1 MSQLK
6 PNQVSDA
13 GTVDSHE
20 KNLYLIGAL
29 AALIAVLVMVSE
41 ILITFLPGGGARG
54 QATETVLDW
63 FALFQNNPLMGL
75 RNLGLVNM
83 IGASLSIPVFFALY
97 IAHRKADKV
106 YGTLALII
114 FIIGATVYLANNRA
128 FPMLSLSG
136 KYADAT
142 TDAQRTLFVAAG
154 EAMLAQAESHT
165 PGTFVGFFFTEMSSI
180 AIAIVMLRNR
190 LFSKTAAYA
199 GIVGF
204 GLLFIFEILASFVPA
219 WFSVAMIFAVVGGLA
234 SITWY
239 GMIARGLFKLASA
252 LDSD

>member
-6 PNQVSDA
+6 LKVTDA
-13 GTVDSHE
+13 DAVDSHE
-20 KNLYLIGAL
+20 KNLYQIGAA
-29 AALIAVLVMVSE
+29 AALIAVLLMVSE

-83 IGASLSIPVFFALY
+83 IATLLTIPIFLSLY
-97 IAHRKADKV
+97 ITHRKADKV
-106 YGTLALII
+106 YGALALII
-114 FIIGATVYLANNRA
+114 FIIGATVYLANNTA

-136 KYADAT
+136 KYASAT
-142 TDAQRTLFVAAG
+142 TDVQRSLYVAAG
-154 EAMLAQAESHT
+154 ETMLAQAESHT
-165 PGTFVGFFFTEMSSI
+165 PGTFVGFLFTETSSI
-180 AIAIVMLRNR
+180 AISVVMLRNR

-199 GIVGF
+199 GIIGF

-219 WFSVAMIFAVVGGLA
+219 WFNVAMIFAVTGGLA
-234 SITWY
+234 SIAWY
-239 GMIARGLFKLASA
+239 GLIARGLFKLASA
-252 LDSD
+252 PNSD

>member
-6 PNQVSDA
+6 PKVTDA
-13 GTVDSHE
+13 DTVDSHE
-20 KNLYLIGAL
+20 KDLYRIGAV
-29 AALIAVLVMVSE
+29 AALIAVLLMLSE

-63 FALFQNNPLMGL
+63 FTLFQSSPLMGL

-83 IGASLSIPVFFALY
+83 IGALLSIPVFFALY

-114 FIIGATVYLANNRA
+114 FVIGAAVYLANNAA

-142 TDAQRTLFVAAG
+142 TDAQRSLFVAGG

-165 PGTFVGFFFTEMSSI
+165 PGTFVGFFFAEISSI
-180 AIAIVMLRNR
+180 TISIVMLRNR
-190 LFSKTAAYA
+190 LFSKTAACA

-204 GLLFIFEILASFVPA
+204 SLLFIFEILASFVPA
-219 WFSVAMIFAVVGGLA
+219 WFSVAMIFAVTGGLA

-239 GMIARGLFKLASA
+239 GLIARGLFKLASA
-252 LDSD
+252 PNSD